1 MLVLRR
7 KVGESFRIGGDIVVK
22 VGDLTAHS
30 VKFAIE
36 APKGVRIYREEQQP
50 RNVSP
55 ACQPLQYMLE
65 DLFPAPLTYRGTVS

>member
-1 MLVLRR
+1 MLILRR
-7 KVGESFRIGGDIVVK
+7 KVGESFRIGDDIVVK
-22 VGDLTAHS
+22 VGHLTELN
-30 VKFAIE
+30 VKLLID
-36 APKGVRIYREEQQP
+36 APRNVPIYREEQP